1 MYFSVLF
8 NSSERC
14 TNYTSTCQNTYA
26 DCQARSGRFTLVF
39 FSTAQKDVQ
48 ITPLHA
54 KIPLKIVKLGVVGL
68 HQCSFQQ
75 LRKMC
80 KLHLYMPKYL

>member
-1 MYFSVLF
+1 M
-8 NSSERC
+8 
-14 TNYTSTCQNTYA
+14 
-26 DCQARSGRFTLVF
+26 FTLVF

-54 KIPLKIVKLGVVGL
+54 KIVKLGVVGL
-68 HQCSFQQ
+68 LKCSFQQ

-80 KLHLYMPKYL
+80 KLHLYMLKYL